1 MISVTSR
8 LCAWPLFLLLFLAG
22 CTETKSNAGKMPSSG
37 TDTARAS
44 EKISPRARAA
54 YVDSG
59 GFIPDGYYIIDEVL
73 TPDARKIGS
82 LELNTV
88 DRVDATGNISERPI
102 LLHPPEGFLTVSE
115 PKSEIGSRYP
125 CTVAVVARD
134 SLSVRCS
141 ATPIGDVTINGHFL
155 DNGDYSDK
163 FAETSTVLLAAR
175 VVISKSGQITH
186 DGLHRLTYNTGD

>member
-1 MISVTSR
+1 MA
-8 LCAWPLFLLLFLAG
+8 LAWSSYLLLFLAG
-22 CTETKSNAGKMPSSG
+22 CTESKSNA
-37 TDTARAS
+37 DTARVS
-44 EKISPRARAA
+44 ERTSTRARAD

-73 TPDARKIGS
+73 TPDGRKIGS

-88 DRVDATGNISERPI
+88 ERVDSAGNMSELPI

-115 PKSEIGSRYP
+115 PRSENGSRYP

-134 SLSVRCS
+134 SLSVHCS
-141 ATPIGDVTINGHFL
+141 ATPVGDVTINGHFL
-155 DNGDYSDK
+155 DTGDYSDR
-163 FAETSTVLLAAR
+163 FAETSRVLLAAR

-186 DGLHRLTYNTGD
+186 DSLHRLTYYTGD

>member
-1 MISVTSR
+1 MS
-8 LCAWPLFLLLFLAG
+8 
-22 CTETKSNAGKMPSSG
+22 SSG
-37 TDTARAS
+37 TDTASLSGRT
-44 EKISPRARAA
+44 SPPARVD
-54 YVDSG
+54 YVRTG

-115 PKSEIGSRYP
+115 PNSENGSRFP
-125 CTVAVVARD
+125 CTVAAIARD

-141 ATPIGDVTINGHFL
+141 ATPVGDVTINGHFL
-155 DNGDYSDK
+155 DDGDYSDK

-186 DGLHRLTYNTGD
+186 DRLHRLTYYTGD